1 MTKGWLVTWGSVVA
15 IVSIGFYVDI
25 LPGLQIDKKLAMS
38 DMVAGISAI
47 ATAIA
52 AYAAWEAARIS
63 RKSAEESK
71 SFTRAQLYVSH
82 RKDFIELLDYI
93 AEELKVVFFRKYE
106 LYMKLFPENHY
117 SGEVFEPDANT
128 ETIKNWAVK
137 YEELS
142 LITKGAPSDL
152 ELEFWVMEC
161 STLAE
166 QMHFAFPR
174 SEEPQLYLD
183 AYELPIQTQ
192 FEISPARPV
201 FYLGEVMNH
210 LRAFGGGERIEPL
223 LLADKP
229 FEEYFV
235 RYFTR
240 IAKGHPTH
248 RVCRPKDWATS
259 AT

>member
-1 MTKGWLVTWGSVVA
+1 MAKGWLVTWVSIFA
-15 IVSIGFYVDI
+15 IVAIGFYVE
-25 LPGLQIDKKLAMS
+25 LFPYLQIDKKVTTA
-38 DMVAGISAI
+38 DIVAGISAI

-52 AYAAWEAARIS
+52 AYAAWEAASVS

-71 SFTRAQLYVSH
+71 YLTRAQLYVSH
-82 RKDFIELLDYI
+82 RKDFIELLDYV
-93 AEELKVVFFRKYE
+93 AAELKVVFFRKYE

-117 SGEVFEPDANT
+117 SGEVFEPDANIDA
-128 ETIKNWAVK
+128 IKNWVAK

-142 LITKGAPSDL
+142 SITKGAPSDL
-152 ELEFWVMEC
+152 ELEFWIMEC

-166 QMHFAFPR
+166 QMHFVFPR
-174 SEEPQLYLD
+174 SEEPQLYLH
-183 AYELPIQTQ
+183 ASELPIQTQ

-210 LRAFGGGERIEPL
+210 LRAFGGYTRITPL
-223 LLADKP
+223 LLADQP
-229 FEEYFV
+229 FEVYFA

-248 RVCRPKDWATS
+248 RVCRPKDWAAS